1 MIKKINFYNKIIL
14 NSSIVLVGILFTGFF
29 GYIFHIV
36 IARLLSQSEY
46 AIIITLLSLITI
58 ICAPT
63 GALAMIICKEVS
75 ALLTK
80 KNSQS
85 LVRVF
90 SLKIYKFL
98 IFFLFF
104 LLAISFIAKD
114 RFLFIFDITTFEYFL
129 IVNLIFFTYVNFFQ
143 VGLIQAFEKFKLYS
157 TSFTIFNILKIVF
170 SFIFIYLGYNT
181 TGVLLSLSLVGIIGT
196 IFNFFF
202 INLEIDIFKYKKL
215 VSLDLNFFKNKNIL
229 NIIVANVSFIIITQ
243 GDILMVKFF
252 FDKSY
257 LDTYSPASVLSKLVL
272 YAPSA
277 LVTTLF
283 PLFIKSFEN
292 NIRIKN
298 ALFFGISLTFLSG
311 LCISIIF
318 YFFSDLIISK
328 ILGQHYLSSSNL
340 LKFAGF
346 GFIPFSI
353 IYILEHYLIS
363 RNTVF
368 FAYLLLIFVP
378 VQLFLYSYFNTFY
391 FSPIIINIFIGCL
404 FLFIFGLLVKLK
416 KLRI

>member
-1 MIKKINFYNKIIL
+1 
-14 NSSIVLVGILFTGFF
+14 
-29 GYIFHIV
+29 
-36 IARLLSQSEY
+36 
-46 AIIITLLSLITI
+46 
-58 ICAPT
+58 
-63 GALAMIICKEVS
+63 
-75 ALLTK
+75 
-80 KNSQS
+80 
-85 LVRVF
+85 
-90 SLKIYKFL
+90 
-98 IFFLFF
+98 
-104 LLAISFIAKD
+104 
-114 RFLFIFDITTFEYFL
+114 
-129 IVNLIFFTYVNFFQ
+129 
-143 VGLIQAFEKFKLYS
+143 
-157 TSFTIFNILKIVF
+157 
-170 SFIFIYLGYNT
+170 
-181 TGVLLSLSLVGIIGT
+181 
-196 IFNFFF
+196 
-202 INLEIDIFKYKKL
+202 
-215 VSLDLNFFKNKNIL
+215 
-229 NIIVANVSFIIITQ
+229 
-243 GDILMVKFF
+243 MVKFF

-257 LDTYSPASVLSKLVL
+257 LDAYSPASVLSKLVL

-292 NIRIKN
+292 NIKIKN

-328 ILGQHYLSSSNL
+328 ILGQHYLNSSNL

-404 FLFIFGLLVKLK
+404 FLFIFVLLIKLRKLK
-416 KLRI
+416 I